1 MGFSSHPYK
10 FSENDFVI
18 SSLQL
23 QDLISRVDAEEET
36 LPLELARYMIGTLNY
51 GGRIIK
57 KQDEIILNALLE
69 TFINERTCYEPNY
82 RLTGMDASE
91 GGIYFV
97 PGEGD
102 LSFYKIFI
110 GKFPV

>member
-1 MGFSSHPYK
+1 
-10 FSENDFVI
+10 
-18 SSLQL
+18 
-23 QDLISRVDAEEET
+23 
-36 LPLELARYMIGTLNY
+36 MIGTLNY

-91 GGIYFV
+91 GGMYYV

-110 GKFPV
+110 GKFPVQDRPEIFGLHKNAIIQRMII